1 VSANPEDTSRLVQ
14 LVTEALHSDLVS
26 AGVFGQIIADA
37 FPGGSVGSEF
47 SSIVLAAVLN
57 DVEIGNAV
65 SVDDGYVKFIAWRG
79 SVASRCERA
88 IRQAQA
94 ATESERAFAYWLCL
108 KQNVDEYE

>member
-1 VSANPEDTSRLVQ
+1 MSTNPEDISRLVQ
-14 LVTEALHSDLVS
+14 LVTEALQSDLVS
-26 AGVFGQIIADA
+26 AGEFGQIIAGA
-37 FPGGSVGSEF
+37 VPGGSVGSEF
-47 SSIVLAAVLN
+47 ISNVLAALLN

-94 ATESERAFAYWLCL
+94 ATENDRAFAFWLCL
-108 KQNVDEYE
+108 KENVDEYE